1 MHTSLLLLYTA
12 LNSNFDCY
20 SFSVTIKTL
29 FSNLSLQGS
38 SIIYITLLITLI
50 ILLSGVVLYLLISR
64 KKLRIQYNKIE
75 QQLLLSQ
82 MNPHFVF
89 NSLTAI
95 QSYIFRNDPHQAGKY
110 LSSFAKLVR
119 LILENSRLE
128 STSIEQEIKTLKLYL
143 DLQSLRFEGKF
154 DYTITVDEDIDIDST
169 SIPPMLAQPFI
180 ENAIEHGIIHLS
192 EKGIINVSFKNA
204 EKSIILEVE
213 DNGIGIEKSKLL
225 QLESGKDYRSLAT
238 EITYQRLKKIKYAN
252 NLNIKLNIINLSAID
267 INKQGTLIRFTIP
280 FN

>member
-192 EKGIINVSFKNA
+192 KKGIINVSFKNA